1 MHKHDFDFSGLRP
14 VCRENFRSFL
24 FVSFLYHDL
33 GTLVRC
39 VNNTRT
45 KLASASRGSFT
56 RDATCNS
63 HSEYIFP
70 PSIYFSL
77 SSFPLS
83 FVTFSFASS
92 HFLAASPTHEFFLL
106 ARFHSFLLDARASLS
121 SYSPTLYSAALH
133 NFYRCRETGGTY
145 TLPHALVDSS
155 YTYWMYACLH
165 VDALMWSVRGK
176 WVRRRDKRGRRKEG
190 RKGKASEAR
199 EIVLSIFTYFVIPL
213 CATYAFIVGTN
224 ASYRIVKFIVR

>member
-45 KLASASRGSFT
+45 TLASASRGSFT

-106 ARFHSFLLDARASLS
+106 ACFHSFLLDAELRSPLILLPCIALLCIISIAAERPEVHIPYRMLS
-121 SYSPTLYSAALH
+121 
-133 NFYRCRETGGTY
+133 
-145 TLPHALVDSS
+145 
-155 YTYWMYACLH
+155 
-165 VDALMWSVRGK
+165 
-176 WVRRRDKRGRRKEG
+176 
-190 RKGKASEAR
+190 
-199 EIVLSIFTYFVIPL
+199 
-213 CATYAFIVGTN
+213 
-224 ASYRIVKFIVR
+224 